1 MKTPTEKQIRF
12 VEEICNVLGITNFPE
27 SSWQFTRW
35 HFRQF
40 ISANID
46 AYYYTINR
54 KYEELYYNDGE
65 FDFDAPYQFNEM
77 F

>member
-12 VEEICNVLGITNFPE
+12 VEEICSVLGITNFPE

-35 HFRQF
+35 HFKEF
-40 ISANID
+40 ISAHID

-54 KYEELYYNDGE
+54 GYYDDE
-65 FDFDAPYQFNEM
+65 DDFDFDAPYQFNEM